1 MRIYLAGDLCIEAG
15 TTLVRDDR
23 LPGLQGRIVFGM
35 LALEHARSVERHE
48 IEQELWGETP
58 PASADVAVR
67 AIISKV
73 RAGLAEVGLAEALS
87 HGLGA
92 YRLRL
97 PDGAWVDVAAAADAI
112 HRAEPALRDGNL
124 RDAVGW
130 GRAAAT
136 IGSRPFLPGAH
147 GPWAERRRA
156 ELAEIHLRALDCLA
170 GAWLQLG
177 QPEQAARDAELVV
190 SIDPFREPSHRL
202 LITALTDQ
210 GNRAGALRAYE
221 RCRATLADELGVDP
235 APETR
240 ALYRALL
247 DQN

>member
-1 MRIYLAGDLCIEAG
+1 MRIYLAGDLCVEAG

-35 LALEHARSVERHE
+35 LAFEHHRAIERHE
-48 IEQELWGETP
+48 LEIELWGETP

-67 AIISKV
+67 AIVSKV
-73 RAGLAEVGLAEALS
+73 RGGLEDVGLSDAIS

-97 PDGAWVDVAAAADAI
+97 PDDTWVDVEAAAEAI
-112 HRAEPALRDGNL
+112 HRAEPALRDGNM

-136 IGSRPFLPGAH
+136 IGSRPFLPGAN

-170 GAWLQLG
+170 GAWIALN

-202 LITALTDQ
+202 LITALANQ

-221 RCRATLADELGVDP
+221 RCRATLVDELGVDP
-235 APETR
+235 SPETQ
-240 ALYRALL
+240 ALYLELL
-247 DQN
+247 D